1 MREYLIG
8 MHGQYNQVKFKRDFI
23 ESEFTGIELC
33 NFDSMTEIKKIIDLK
48 KLSKENQQIV

>member
-1 MREYLIG
+1 